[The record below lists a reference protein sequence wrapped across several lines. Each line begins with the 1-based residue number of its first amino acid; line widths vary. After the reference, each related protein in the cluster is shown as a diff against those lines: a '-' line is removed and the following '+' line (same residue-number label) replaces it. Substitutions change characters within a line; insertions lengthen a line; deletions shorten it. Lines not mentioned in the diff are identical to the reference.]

1 MEKKLDFGGNVVTI
15 NGRAKSFKR
24 MFNLI
29 DCSDEDVYYTKKVYK
44 HEEEGLNFDYR
55 YVVRVENLY
64 ELTGDD
70 DYKGKVGIGLY
81 IVPTTESFC
90 KESLEKVL
98 TCSGLTD
105 TSDLNVCDI
114 ISYGYGITMG
124 YETIKNCRYID
135 GTKVKDKLVAI
146 ANLLETFD
154 SMRGFFLD
162 CVWNKLGTTGWDV
175 LKEIIH
181 GKDYIESSFERLD
194 A

>member
-1 MEKKLDFGGNVVTI
+1 MKLVLSTVSITELLGLI
-15 NGRAKSFKR
+15 
-24 MFNLI
+24 FNLI
-29 DCSDEDVYYTKKVYK
+29 QALQKRKAFLFGVKTLQGYK

-105 TSDLNVCDI
+105 TSGLNVCDI

-135 GTKVKDKLVAI
+135 GT
-146 ANLLETFD
+146 
-154 SMRGFFLD
+154 
-162 CVWNKLGTTGWDV
+162 TGWDV